1 MLLQAQKNFQSFI
14 TGFKFNLGYCGAHY
28 LLGLPSEKKGDEM
41 LVSLSDHFNWFGHTY
56 SHTKTHGLSL
66 SELYTSM
73 KLNKQFAKVPNT
85 NNTCKNY
92 TDT

>member
-1 MLLQAQKNFQSFI
+1 
-14 TGFKFNLGYCGAHY
+14 
-28 LLGLPSEKKGDEM
+28 M

-85 NNTCKNY
+85 NNTCKN
-92 TDT
+92 DT